1 MQATTSS
8 PALEVST
15 ISRSFGAQAALAGL
29 SLTVNR
35 GEIVTLVG
43 HSGCGKS
50 TLLRVIAGIERPD
63 AGSVRLDGE
72 EVSGPQRFVEP
83 EARNIGFV
91 FQDYALFPH
100 LTAMENILFG
110 LRKRPKAEAAAMAEE
125 VVRIAGIAHLT
136 DRYPHMLSGGEQ
148 QRVALARA
156 LAPRPRILLMDEP
169 FSNLDQGL
177 RDQVRGETIALI
189 RSLGTTAIIVTHDPQ
204 EALSA
209 GDRVVLMRA
218 GEIVQQGSGYDLHD
232 RPNCAYAADFF
243 SPSNKIPGVNRNGRM
258 ETAIGSFAHELD
270 LKEQDPAT
278 VFIRLQDIAVSL
290 GDGAIAARIEGRAF
304 HGEVEELTLAVDGL
318 AAPLKARTM
327 RRLPE
332 TARAVTISVENAR
345 VFASI

>member
-1 MQATTSS
+1 MQAQTSS
-8 PALEVST
+8 PALEVRTVSH
-15 ISRSFGAQAALAGL
+15 SFGAQAALAGL
-29 SLTVNR
+29 SLTVDR

-63 AGSVRLDGE
+63 AGSVRLEGE

-100 LTAMENILFG
+100 LTATENILFG
-110 LRKRPKAEAAAMAEE
+110 LRKRPKAEAAAMADE

-232 RPNCAYAADFF
+232 RPSCAYAADFF

-258 ETAIGSFAHELD
+258 ETVIGSFVHELD
-270 LKEQDPAT
+270 LEEQDAAT
-278 VFIRLQDIAVSL
+278 VFIRLQDVAVSL
-290 GDGAIAARIEGRAF
+290 GDGGIAARIEGRAF
-304 HGEVEELTLAVDGL
+304 HGEVEELTLVVDGL
-318 AAPLKARTM
+318 ATPLKARTM

-332 TARAVTISVENAR
+332 DASAVSISIDAAR
-345 VFASI
+345 VFAFA

>member
-1 MQATTSS
+1 MHSQTSS

-15 ISRSFGAQAALAGL
+15 VSRSFGAQAALAGL
-29 SLTVNR
+29 SLNVDR

-63 AGSVRLDGE
+63 AGSVRLEGE

-100 LTAMENILFG
+100 LTATENILFG
-110 LRKRPKAEAAAMAEE
+110 LRKRPKAEAAAMADE

-232 RPNCAYAADFF
+232 RPSCAYAADFF

-258 ETAIGSFAHELD
+258 ETVIGSFVHELD
-270 LKEQDPAT
+270 LEEQDAAT
-278 VFIRLQDIAVSL
+278 VFIRLQDVAVSL
-290 GDGAIAARIEGRAF
+290 GDGGIAARIEGRAF
-304 HGEVEELTLAVDGL
+304 HGEVEELTLVVDGL
-318 AAPLKARTM
+318 ATPLKARTM

-332 TARAVTISVENAR
+332 DASAVSISIDAAR
-345 VFASI
+345 VFAFA